1 VPRRARHSL
10 PASARLL
17 RDSANVSLDSR
28 AKAGTWWL
36 VVVPA
41 DPFGRAPRCRRVT
54 GRLRV
59 FAAMHGST
67 DLRAAELRC
76 EHDPAVGRNPRLTM
90 YIPDLCG
97 PPVVIG
103 SGSQPSIPGL
113 PTATI
118 PR

>member
-1 VPRRARHSL
+1 MEHVQTVKFEQDLAGLPSL
-10 PASARLL
+10 STGLNDRQPA
-17 RDSANVSLDSR
+17 
-28 AKAGTWWL
+28 TIQQI
-36 VVVPA
+36 
-41 DPFGRAPRCRRVT
+41 
-54 GRLRV
+54 
-59 FAAMHGST
+59 H
-67 DLRAAELRC
+67 E
-76 EHDPAVGRNPRLTM
+76 AVARNPRLTM